1 METPIDGAGGATPSI
16 TRKVPIS
23 ANDPAEPRPPPP
35 WLIPC
40 PIPMDPPRVPLVP
53 CPTGGRKSLGAN
65 PSPAPIR
72 FAPLS
77 SRRTGCPG
85 LGTGIPGSRLPRDAP
100 GHSRREKNP
109 PKVPFFCSAMGIN
122 ERLWGKIRGKR
133 DPGGRSA
140 GAAAPTRGLPLSI
153 DPAFPWD
160 AEAHLDWEGA
170 TSTAPNSIGNGAVNP
185 ILASRRESGEGRMRT
200 FQEPPPAGPEFPFHP
215 RSRAPGAWKSGI
227 SDENG
232 NNWI

>member
-1 METPIDGAGGATPSI
+1 M
-16 TRKVPIS
+16 
-23 ANDPAEPRPPPP
+23 PPPP
-35 WLIPC
+35 LPGRCQLALMTLLSRARLLRGSFPAPSLWIHPVSRWS
-40 PIPMDPPRVPLVP
+40 RVPRAAGRVSG
-53 CPTGGRKSLGAN
+53 PTQARLPSGSHPFPPVEPVALGWA
-65 PSPAPIR
+65 
-72 FAPLS
+72 
-77 SRRTGCPG
+77 
-85 LGTGIPGSRLPRDAP
+85 PGSRDP
-100 GHSRREKNP
+100 GSRGMLRAIPGGKKNP